1 MGKKSLNILMIAHAT
16 NKAGGG
22 EDDFFRLLKEFKN
35 EFIIYGVIPEG
46 YRAEQFEK
54 YTDYPIRIPDK
65 IFPFTKFNILKY
77 IQYFLI
83 SLKKIKILYPFF
95 RNHKNDFDICFVN
108 SSVCLTEIMLLNHF
122 KIPYVLSIK
131 EKIQPEFIR
140 KLIYKYYDRTAK
152 AVIVIS
158 GELKKT
164 YEEICKNI
172 KPELI
177 YSSIDEDEY
186 TEIKNELN
194 RNPSENNKDT
204 FQIINIGNIYP
215 LKNQIMLLDALGNKI
230 AKQKIKVIFAGAVTD
245 RQYFEKLKAK
255 AEKFKGVEVI
265 FAGAIDRKEVIR
277 SIYNSDCVVITSKQ
291 EGMSLVLVES
301 LFMEKPLI
309 ATPVGAIPDVIRNG
323 INGFMLNG
331 FDSSELSNY
340 IDKLIND
347 KDIAVCISKNAFKA
361 YKENFDIGHYLKS
374 HREILLNNAY
384 KNERN

>member
-1 MGKKSLNILMIAHAT
+1 MVAHAT

-35 EFIIYGVIPEG
+35 DFNIYGVIPEG
-46 YRAEQFEK
+46 YRAAQFEK
-54 YTDYPIRIPDK
+54 FSDISIRIPDK

-95 RNHKNDFDICFVN
+95 RKYKNDFDICFVN

-122 KIPYVLSIK
+122 KIPYVLSVK
-131 EKIQPEFIR
+131 EKIQPRFIR
-140 KLIYKYYDRTAK
+140 NLIYKYYDKNAK

-164 YEEICKNI
+164 YEEICKNL

-177 YSSIDEDEY
+177 YSSIDEEEY
-186 TEIKNELN
+186 TEIKNGLKQ
-194 RNPSENNKDT
+194 NPSESNSGTYN
-204 FQIINIGNIYP
+204 IINIGNIYP
-215 LKNQIMLLDALGNKI
+215 LKNQIMLLDALERCSTK
-230 AKQKIKVIFAGAVTD
+230 KKIKVIFAGAVTD
-245 RQYFEKLKAK
+245 RKYFEKLKTK

-265 FAGAIDRKEVIR
+265 FAGALDRKEVIR

-301 LFMEKPLI
+301 LFMEKPVI

-323 INGFMLNG
+323 VNGFMLKG
-331 FDSSELSNY
+331 FDSSELSFY
-340 IDKLIND
+340 IDRLIND
-347 KDIAVCISKNAFKA
+347 RDIAVCISKNAFKA

-374 HREILLNNAY
+374 HREILLNNAN